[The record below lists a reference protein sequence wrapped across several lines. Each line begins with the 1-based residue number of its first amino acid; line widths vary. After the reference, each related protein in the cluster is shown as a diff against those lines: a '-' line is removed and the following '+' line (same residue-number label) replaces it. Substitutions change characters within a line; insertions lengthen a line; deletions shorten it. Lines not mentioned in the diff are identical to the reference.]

1 VEVEG
6 MAKQNVTIR
15 LDDELWRRVRAVCG
29 LSEITPSELIGDYLS
44 QWLKQHEREAAQKL
58 TGATAEKGAGSKS

>member
-1 VEVEG
+1 

-29 LSEITPSELIGDYLS
+29 LSEVTPSDLIGEYLS
-44 QWLKQHEREAAQKL
+44 RWLKEHERGAAQKL
-58 TGATAEKGAGSKS
+58 VGTTAKKGEK